1 MAKIAREKF
10 KTYGNVFDQFT
21 LRNLFK
27 LSSQGHFDELES
39 PISIGKE
46 ANIFTAKREDDSR
59 VIVKIYRLENCDFN
73 RMYDYLKYDVRYTG
87 LKSKRRDI
95 IFAWAQRE
103 FRNLL
108 KARQAGARV
117 PLPITRLYNI
127 LVLEYLG
134 DNGLI
139 PAPAPKLKDKIPK
152 DLQAFLDTVIATIQ
166 KMYRQG
172 IVHGDLSEFNILN
185 FNETPVIIDFSQGT
199 TIESGNAH
207 ELLMRDIHNISRF
220 FKKHGIAT
228 DETELIQWVMNEP
241 TTKTTTTDKQR
252 SRSNHNSGQSK
263 IKGDQRINL

>member
-27 LSSQGHFDELES
+27 LSSQGHFEELES

-108 KARQAGARV
+108 KARQAGVRV
-117 PLPITRLYNI
+117 PLPITCLYNI
-127 LVLEYLG
+127 IVLEYIG
-134 DNGLI
+134 DPGAI
-139 PAPAPKLKDKIPK
+139 PAPAPKLKDKHPQ
-152 DLQAFLDTVIATIQ
+152 DPAAFLETIITSLK
-166 KMYRQG
+166 KMYCSG
-172 IVHGDLSEFNILN
+172 LVHGDLSEFNILN
-185 FNETPVIIDFSQGT
+185 FQETPVIIDVSQGT
-199 TIESGNAH
+199 TIESGNALQ
-207 ELLMRDIHNISRF
+207 LLERDIRNISRF
-220 FKKHGIAT
+220 FKKIGIAA
-228 DETELIQWVMNEP
+228 DEEEI
-241 TTKTTTTDKQR
+241 KQR
-252 SRSNHNSGQSK
+252 IKHPQNQLTISTKKQKPQKRSK
-263 IKGDQRINL
+263 IFV